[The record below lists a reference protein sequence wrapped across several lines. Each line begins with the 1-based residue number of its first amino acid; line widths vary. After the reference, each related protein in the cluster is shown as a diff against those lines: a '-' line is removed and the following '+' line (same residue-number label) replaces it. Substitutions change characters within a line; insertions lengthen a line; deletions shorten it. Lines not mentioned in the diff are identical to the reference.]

1 VKPHEYFKK
10 EGLNVTSEIPI
21 SITEA
26 ILGSKVTVETLDGR
40 LNIDL
45 KPGTNTGQEFVL
57 KHHGMPP
64 FSPPENYDVN

>member
-1 VKPHEYFKK
+1 LQVKVKAHQFFNK
-10 EGLNVTSEIPI
+10 EGLNVISEVPI

-26 ILGSKVTVETLDGR
+26 ILGCKLTVETLDGN

-45 KPGTNTGQEFVL
+45 KPGVNTGQEFIL

-64 FSPPENYDVN
+64 F